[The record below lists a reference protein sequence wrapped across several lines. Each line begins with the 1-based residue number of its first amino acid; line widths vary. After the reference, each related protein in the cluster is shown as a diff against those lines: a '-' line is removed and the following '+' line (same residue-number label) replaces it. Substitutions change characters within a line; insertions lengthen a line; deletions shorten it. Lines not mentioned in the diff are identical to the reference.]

1 LPKLEQICLI
11 ETSLPLREQQ
21 ERRIRDRL
29 RKSGRE
35 IRVGDNEAEG
45 IDGKRKEGQVGLTF
59 EEWIGKVPVGKC

>member
-1 LPKLEQICLI
+1 
-11 ETSLPLREQQ
+11 LREQQ

>member
-1 LPKLEQICLI
+1 
-11 ETSLPLREQQ
+11 LREQQ

-35 IRVGDNEAEG
+35 IRVGDVEAEEAG
-45 IDGKRKEGQVGLTF
+45 GKRKEGEVDLRF

>member
-35 IRVGDNEAEG
+35 IRVGDGEAEEPG
-45 IDGKRKEGQVGLTF
+45 GKREEGQVDLRF
-59 EEWIGKVPVGKC
+59 EEWIGKVPVGK

>member
-1 LPKLEQICLI
+1 MPKLEQICLI

-35 IRVGDNEAEG
+35 ISVGDSEAEG
-45 IDGKRKEGQVGLTF
+45 IDGKRKEGQVDLRF
-59 EEWIGKVPVGKC
+59 EEWIGKVPVGK